1 MPDQREASP
10 GVMVTYTPSGHVCF
24 KLALQIIES
33 ALSIDD
39 AKFAWI
45 DGMLSTR
52 TTRGG
57 VSASIKRQVLTTSQ
71 LLTSSQTTK
80 TLRRD
85 VHGPLDLV
93 VKCEMRDATWCM
105 IFCHGTPTHLR
116 RSMIAKTL
124 GPINSRTLCLLWI
137 VLSYSYAYYNALL
150 RAVSLCID
158 CFGFLV
164 YHGDSGPG
172 GNFMQVIPDCFY
184 STSLPA
190 PLLLLS
196 VGEHSVIRTTSL
208 TWKDACKASK
218 IAWTSTVAIH
228 HLPKC

>member
-71 LLTSSQTTK
+71 LLTSSRTTK

-158 CFGFLV
+158 CFGSLSTTV
-164 YHGDSGPG
+164 TAD
-172 GNFMQVIPDCFY
+172 QVETLCKSSLIAFIQ
-184 STSLPA
+184 TSLPA

-218 IAWTSTVAIH
+218 IA
-228 HLPKC
+228 